1 MYHKCHSQHF
11 CGFTLLCRWEHCAAK
26 CTMYNCSPSLDIVQ
40 CECHMHL
47 CLFPVYWSLFMN
59 LCFAKKNRRFLRTDF
74 NFQVSREV
82 FFFWIGVLTATE
94 DSLFP
99 ILEYSQVKKYCI
111 LGYLLP
117 IFSTLNNAKE
127 FSFMCVRFSSFTQKN
142 SYIYPS
148 DKKCCIPYLLRSHS
162 GFLCFHQKLQIGKD
176 KKPFVSILLHNL
188 NFRFKLQ

>member
-1 MYHKCHSQHF
+1 MWVPYAFMSVSSLLKLIHEFVF
-11 CGFTLLCRWEHCAAK
+11 CE
-26 CTMYNCSPSLDIVQ
+26 
-40 CECHMHL
+40 
-47 CLFPVYWSLFMN
+47 
-59 LCFAKKNRRFLRTDF
+59 KNRRFLRTDF

-162 GFLCFHQKLQIGKD
+162 GFLCFHQKLQTGKD
-176 KKPFVSILLHNL
+176 KKPFVLILLHNL

>member
-1 MYHKCHSQHF
+1 MSAICIY
-11 CGFTLLCRWEHCAAK
+11 
-26 CTMYNCSPSLDIVQ
+26 V
-40 CECHMHL
+40 
-47 CLFPVYWSLFMN
+47 
-59 LCFAKKNRRFLRTDF
+59 CFQSTEAYSWICVLQKNRRFLRTDF